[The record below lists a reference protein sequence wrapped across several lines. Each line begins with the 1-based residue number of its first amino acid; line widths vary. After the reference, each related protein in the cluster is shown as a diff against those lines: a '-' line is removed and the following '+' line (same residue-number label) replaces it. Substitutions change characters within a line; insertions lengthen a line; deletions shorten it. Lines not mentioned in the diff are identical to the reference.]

1 LRRRAERHLTRDP
14 QHRDAGAA
22 IVKPAEMT
30 WRDYL
35 VLLLRIGAE
44 IEHALMVEY
53 LYAAYSLGG
62 DHVPATAWPTVQ
74 RWQATM
80 LTVAREEMGHL
91 LTVQNL
97 LCFLG
102 APINL
107 EREDYPWDSQFYPFE
122 FTLEPLS
129 IDSLARFVF
138 AEMPI
143 KMPETAA
150 EWERQVY
157 DAVAARFPD
166 RPGQP
171 HLHHV
176 AKIYREIIALLGDAS
191 RVPDGAFLPHTF
203 TQQAAW
209 DEWGKGYRPPP
220 AGEDAPGQPGDPQA
234 PAALESKGAYVMV
247 DRMGTRTEALAALRK
262 LAGQGEAPEM
272 RTASQDQ
279 AGEPSHFTRFAAIY
293 RDWVAMG
300 ESFAPA
306 RKVPRNPTTFVE
318 TARAG
323 HGTFVEAPTSRQWAH
338 LFNLR
343 YRMLLTYLAHT
354 YRLGRTSS
362 GREPT
367 PRGVMMHRVF
377 AEMYNLKAIAGL
389 LVRMPLAAPA
399 DPHRA
404 GPCFEMPY
412 SLALPDDEDDCW
424 RLHADL
430 LASALHLGGE
440 LLADAPPEGQAYLA
454 GMRDLDQ
461 QAMAQIRGLVAG
473 GRSRRNR

>member
-1 LRRRAERHLTRDP
+1 LRRKAERHLTRAS
-14 QHRDAGAA
+14 QRRDTSEA
-22 IVKPAEMT
+22 ITKPAEMT
-30 WRDYL
+30 WPDYF

-53 LYAAYSLGG
+53 LYAAYSLGSEQ
-62 DHVPATAWPTVQ
+62 VPATAWPTVQ

-97 LCFLG
+97 LRLLG

-122 FTLEPLS
+122 FTLEPLT

-143 KMPETAA
+143 ERPRTAVR
-150 EWERQVY
+150 WELEVY
-157 DAVAARFPD
+157 DAVAARFPH
-166 RPGQP
+166 QP
-171 HLHHV
+171 HIHHV
-176 AKIYREIIALLGDAS
+176 ATIYREIISILGDAS
-191 RVPDGAFLPHTF
+191 RVPDGAFQPHTF
-203 TQQAAW
+203 SQQAAW
-209 DEWGKGYRPPP
+209 DDWGKGYRPPP
-220 AGEDAPGQPGDPQA
+220 QSGDAPAPSDPQA
-234 PAALESKGAYVMV
+234 PASLESRSAYVMV
-247 DRMGTRTEALAALRK
+247 ERMGTRTEALAALRK
-262 LAGQGEAPEM
+262 LAGQGEAAEM
-272 RTASQDQ
+272 RTPSQDQ
-279 AGEPSHFTRFAAIY
+279 DGEPSHFTRFAAIY
-293 RDWVAMG
+293 RDWVTLG
-300 ESFAPA
+300 EGFAPA
-306 RKVPRNPTTFVE
+306 RAVPRNPTTFE
-318 TARAG
+318 QAARAAQ
-323 HGTFVEAPTSRQWAH
+323 GTFIEAPTSRRWAH

-354 YRLGRTSS
+354 YRLGRAASD
-362 GREPT
+362 REPA
-367 PRGVMMHRVF
+367 PRGLMMHRVF

-399 DPHRA
+399 DPRRA

-412 SLALPDDEDDCW
+412 SLALPDDENDCW

-440 LLADAPPEGQAYLA
+440 LVADAPPEGQAYLA
-454 GMRDLDQ
+454 GLRDLDQ
-461 QAMAQIRGLVAG
+461 QAMAWIRGLVAG
-473 GRSRRNR
+473 GRSRSNR